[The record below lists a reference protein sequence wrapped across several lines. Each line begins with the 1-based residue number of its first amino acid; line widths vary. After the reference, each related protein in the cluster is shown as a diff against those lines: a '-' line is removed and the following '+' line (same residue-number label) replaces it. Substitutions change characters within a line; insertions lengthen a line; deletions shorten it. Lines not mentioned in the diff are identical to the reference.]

1 MSEEGTSSSEGD
13 AGGDEAEPEVAWAV
27 SDTGLKTFDE
37 VVGDGETP
45 AAGDVVSVSYVGWL
59 DGGKVFDDSKGEPFS
74 FKLGEGQV
82 IPGWD
87 EGIATMQVGGTR
99 NLVIPYALGY
109 GEEGAG
115 STIPPRSTLNF
126 ECKLLG
132 VEKSTALKEA
142 TMLLGRFGFGANPF
156 TFVFSLFL
164 LTFVIPTETL
174 QQLGLK

>member
-1 MSEEGTSSSEGD
+1 MMSPVHR
-13 AGGDEAEPEVAWAV
+13 EAPRVRTISRALPPPN
-27 SDTGLKTFDE
+27 TGSRCRL
-37 VVGDGETP
+37 
-45 AAGDVVSVSYVGWL
+45 
-59 DGGKVFDDSKGEPFS
+59 VFFS
-74 FKLGEGQV
+74 LVELGEGQV